1 MLAGFGELYGLDRPT
16 AFKLARAFGSGM
28 GMGRECGAVTGA
40 LMILGFKV
48 QEATSEKETRYR
60 VYDLAREFVW
70 LFEEKRGTIL
80 CKDLLGVDLGTPEG
94 RDKAIKDNLFRTLCP
109 GFVRDAAQILAD
121 MKP

>member
-1 MLAGFGELYGLDRPT
+1 MLAGFGELYGLDRST

-40 LMILGFKV
+40 LMILGLKI
-48 QEATSEKETRYR
+48 QEAPSEKETRFK
-60 VYDLAREFVW
+60 VYDQVKEFVR

-80 CKDLLGVDLGTPEG
+80 CKDLLGVDLGTREG

-109 GFVRDAAQILAD
+109 GFVRDAAQLLAD
-121 MKP
+121 MKA